1 MTKNFTETSRG
12 TMPEKQVTTPATEAP
27 PGTDAI
33 GMTVAEVFINEHY
46 RVRYNIINRKTEYM
60 TIGQEPERW
69 QPVTDAVINTMNRLA
84 KNLGVGKNPKAD
96 IKEYIFS
103 AEIPQFDPIKD
114 YLSKCPEWDG
124 TDRLTPFFS
133 RIPGITPEQVYWAS
147 IWLMSAM
154 AHWLDMEN
162 IYGNQCVLTLIG
174 SQGDHKTSFGKML
187 LPPELRDEYF
197 LDNVN
202 LANKFDK
209 EMALT
214 NNLIVNID
222 EIDKYPARQQAE
234 LKYLITKPMVN
245 GRPIY
250 GKVQEN
256 RRRWCS
262 FMATTNKR
270 HPLNDPTGS
279 RRYICIELPEG
290 QGINVDAETNYPQ
303 LMAQLKHMVV
313 DEGRRF
319 WFTDEEVAR
328 IQEANM
334 PYMSNG
340 EIIKMVQACYR
351 KPVEG
356 EESKAVSLDEIIATL
371 KERFPAIEIAA
382 DRAGKIQLGTALM
395 RMGIESHRGH
405 NHTTYGLVAKATKK

>member
-1 MTKNFTETSRG
+1 MTQSLQETIQGSK
-12 TMPEKQVTTPATEAP
+12 PEMQVINPATEAP
-27 PGTDAI
+27 PGTCDI
-33 GMTVAEVFINEHY
+33 GTTAAEVFVNQHY

-60 TIGQEPERW
+60 PIGQEPECW

-96 IKEYIFS
+96 IKEYVFS
-103 AEIPQFDPIKD
+103 AEIPEFDPLKD
-114 YLSKCPEWDG
+114 YLEKCPEWDG

-154 AHWLDMEN
+154 AHWLNMEN

-197 LDNVN
+197 MDNVN

-222 EIDKYPARQQAE
+222 EIDKFSAKQQAE

-279 RRYICIELPEG
+279 RRFICIELPEG
-290 QGINVDAETNYPQ
+290 KSINMDAETDYQQ
-303 LMAQLKHMVV
+303 LMAQLKHMVTV
-313 DEGRRF
+313 EGRRF

-340 EIIKMVQACYR
+340 ELIKMIQTCYR
-351 KPVEG
+351 KPMNDEQG
-356 EESKAVSLDEIIATL
+356 EAVSLDEMITTL
-371 KERFPAIEIAA
+371 KEHFPALELPAN
-382 DRAGKIQLGTALM
+382 RAGKIQLGTALS
-395 RMGIESHRGH
+395 RMGIESQRGH
-405 NHTTYGLVAKATKK
+405 SHTNYILIPKAMKK

>member
-1 MTKNFTETSRG
+1 MTQNLLKDSHGST
-12 TMPEKQVTTPATEAP
+12 PEMQVISPATDAP
-27 PGTDAI
+27 SSADAI
-33 GMTVAEVFINEHY
+33 GMTAAEVFVNEHY
-46 RVRYNIINRKTEYM
+46 RVRYNIINRKTEYI

-69 QPVTDAVINTMNRLA
+69 QPVTDAVINTMTRLA
-84 KNLGVGKNPKAD
+84 KNLGVGKNPKSD

-103 AEIPQFDPIKD
+103 AEIPEFDPVKD
-114 YLSKCPEWDG
+114 YLSNCPEWDG

-174 SQGDHKTSFGKML
+174 SQGDHKTSFGKTI

-290 QGINVDAETNYPQ
+290 QGINLNEVIDYPQ
-303 LMAQLKHMVV
+303 LMSQLKHMVV
-313 DEGRRF
+313 DEGRRY

-328 IQEANM
+328 LQEANM
-334 PYMSNG
+334 AYMSNG
-340 EIIKMVQACYR
+340 ELIKMVQACYR
-351 KPVEG
+351 KPAEDEQAEG
-356 EESKAVSLDEIIATL
+356 MSLDEVIATL
-371 KERFPAIEIAA
+371 KERFPAIEISAN
-382 DRAGKIQLGTALM
+382 RAGKIQLGTALL
-395 RMGIESHRGH
+395 RMGIKSHRGH
-405 NHTTYGLVAKATKK
+405 SHTSYLLMPKVPKK